1 MGIVLQVLFMNT
13 QIIRSNNYPHFKMA
27 MDAKI
32 FHDIRENCCVISPDG
47 KVVGTK

>member
-1 MGIVLQVLFMNT
+1 
-13 QIIRSNNYPHFKMA
+13 MA

-47 KVVGTK
+47 KVMGTDNMDIHFF